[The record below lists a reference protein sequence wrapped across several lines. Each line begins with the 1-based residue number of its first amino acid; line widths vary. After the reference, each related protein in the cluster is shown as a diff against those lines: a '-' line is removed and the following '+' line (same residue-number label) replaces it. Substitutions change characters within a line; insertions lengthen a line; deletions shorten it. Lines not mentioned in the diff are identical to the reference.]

1 MKPNESEFPAIAP
14 GPGISP
20 APSMLGMTLR
30 RLHRAA
36 LIWIACL
43 AALPAIGEP
52 KNDDP
57 QPQSLFNGKDLT
69 GWEGPAEWWSVVD
82 GVVTTESTPEKP
94 CEKSNYLVWTGG
106 SPGDFQ
112 LDCEFR
118 ISADANSGIQIRS
131 ETRPDFDTWGYQ
143 ADMTGDGA
151 LVGFLYHHATG
162 LVAGRGEIVTITAD
176 GEREVERFA
185 DADELLAH
193 YKKDDW
199 NHYRIICLGPE
210 ISLFINGELM
220 CRVTDHNPATAAEN
234 GIIALQMHA
243 GPPMKAEFRNILLTD
258 LTPVAEE

>member
-1 MKPNESEFPAIAP
+1 MNEKSYRT
-14 GPGISP
+14 
-20 APSMLGMTLR
+20 SMIDITRR
-30 RLHRAA
+30 RLHCGI
-36 LIWIACL
+36 LILIACL
-43 AALPAIGEP
+43 AALTAFGESQ
-52 KNDDP
+52 NDDH

-69 GWEGPAEWWSVVD
+69 GWEGPPEWWSVVD
-82 GVVTTESTPEKP
+82 GVLTSESTPEKP
-94 CEKSNYLVWTGG
+94 CKKSNYLVWTGDR
-106 SPGDFQ
+106 PGDFQ

-151 LVGFLYHHATG
+151 LVGFLYHHAIG
-162 LVAGRGEIVTITAD
+162 LVAGRGEIVTITSE

-185 DADELLAH
+185 DAEELLGH
-193 YKKDDW
+193 YKEDDW

-220 CRVTDHNPATAAEN
+220 CRVADHNPATAAKN

-243 GPPMKAEFRNILLTD
+243 GPPMKAEFRNILLTN
-258 LTPVAEE
+258 LKPATE